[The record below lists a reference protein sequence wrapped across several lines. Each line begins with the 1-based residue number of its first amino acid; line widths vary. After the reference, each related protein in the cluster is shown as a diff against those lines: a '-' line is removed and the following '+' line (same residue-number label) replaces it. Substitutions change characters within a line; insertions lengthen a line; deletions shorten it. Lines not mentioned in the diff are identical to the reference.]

1 MVKGL
6 VLILT
11 NGPFLGPKVQKY
23 KNFTKSFR
31 KIFLKVFVMS
41 SIQKYVIATTFTTGP
56 NTSRISRQSPLMHMR
71 KAAPKNYRQKNLCSE
86 LQKFQDL
93 QSQVNIVE
101 QQGTT
106 LIHTTR

>member
-1 MVKGL
+1 MVKEL

-23 KNFTKSFR
+23 KNFTKSFH

-56 NTSRISRQSPLMHMR
+56 NTSRISRQST
-71 KAAPKNYRQKNLCSE
+71 PKNYRQKNLCNE